1 MIKLNPISN
10 AKRSKRLRKKL
21 RVDDFAERGVE
32 YRARSNKEYSLQDEA
47 AFDVL
52 DEFLD
57 EFLEELES
65 NNMFTCCTSQIIDS
79 KLVIDGVLHQQIS
92 ATSNAVLNPTD
103 ETLVFLTNLFTKL
116 DMEVLSTKVIDLWY
130 E

>member
-1 MIKLNPISN
+1 MIKLNPLSN
-10 AKRSKRLRKKL
+10 AKRCKRLRKKL

-32 YRARSNKEYSLQDEA
+32 YRVQSNKEYDRNDDS

-52 DEFLD
+52 DD
-57 EFLEELES
+57 FLEELES
-65 NNMFTCCTSQIIDS
+65 NNMFTCCTSQIIGS
-79 KLVIDGVLHQQIS
+79 KLVIDGALHQQIS
-92 ATSNAVLNPTD
+92 ATSNTVQNPTD

-116 DMEVLSTKVIDLWY
+116 DMKVLSIKVIDLWY

>member
-1 MIKLNPISN
+1 MIKLNPLSN
-10 AKRSKRLRKKL
+10 AKRCKRLRKKL
-21 RVDDFAERGVE
+21 RVDDFAERWIE
-32 YRARSNKEYSLQDEA
+32 YRVQSNKEYSLNDDA

-52 DEFLD
+52 LD

-79 KLVIDGVLHQQIS
+79 KLVMDGVLHQQIS
-92 ATSNAVLNPTD
+92 ATSNIVQNPTD

-116 DMEVLSTKVIDLWY
+116 DMEVLNTKVIDLWY
-130 E
+130 EE

>member
-10 AKRSKRLRKKL
+10 AKRCKRLRKKL
-21 RVDDFAERGVE
+21 RVDDFAERGFE
-32 YRARSNKEYSLQDEA
+32 YRVQSNKEYSLQDDA
-47 AFDVL
+47 AFDV
-52 DEFLD
+52 LD

-79 KLVIDGVLHQQIS
+79 KLVIDGVLHQHS
-92 ATSNAVLNPTD
+92 ATSNTVLNPTD